1 MMDFKGAKWQKCD
14 FHLHTPAS
22 KCFRDRQV
30 TAEQWVDKCIEQQL
44 DCVAVTDHNT
54 GAWVNAIKEA
64 AKDKK
69 LTIFPGVELT
79 CDTSKV
85 HILVLFDID
94 KTTQDVEDFIIK
106 CGIERKDFA
115 SSDAY
120 SPKSCKEIIQL
131 AHDSGGLAIPAH
143 IDEFNGLGLLSKK
156 VISELFSLD
165 IVNGAQFVFA
175 EFSKTKTS
183 IDDAL
188 CKAYNA
194 KYGRNEGE
202 IGKEQIKQYYQ
213 CVQEAIKK
221 NVALLTFSDNP
232 DEGNPSKH
240 GLKGIGSAYTWI
252 KMSQNPSLESIRQA
266 LLFPERIKNCFDSK
280 FNPFVEPSLWIKYI
294 ELKNTKLTKNEESF
308 HIDFNPQLT
317 TIIGGRGSG
326 KSSVFRFLRGVLHL
340 TKDIDQLGE
349 IKNEQ
354 LRFFQKEKGGTGVL
368 KDNTEIV
375 VAFVRDGILYKILY
389 KQENESL
396 AISKFDNGHWI
407 TIDDP
412 NFLDFF
418 VLEQC
423 SQKQIFEMAKN
434 ANTLKNLIDN
444 GSDDIG
450 RLVAE
455 IKECKNQYLS
465 AKAQLKIN
473 LTAEEKIGKLNTEIA
488 DLNNKINSFK
498 SSNIT
503 EIANQQEKFIND
515 YQMLDEHLGNLSR
528 KVEGVIGTLTSLTNN
543 KDELDLSGMDAK
555 YKTEIENLVT
565 PLYNRLNSV
574 VNVTNEKL
582 KSILA
587 TIKQSFTSFQQ
598 SSSFIKDKEACH
610 ESFAL
615 KRDELEKNGI
625 NDFSNYNK
633 YLELLRIK
641 ESQKEELQ
649 KSVETLPQLK
659 DNIRQLRDAIY
670 NRMEERTQSRKNTV
684 AMCNTPKVRI
694 DISPLSDK
702 KQFIANFRQIVQKDK
717 GYDRALQKI
726 EAICFPQRPGG
737 FKEHYRSVLDDFH
750 RIRKDEK
757 SELGFDGMFSNM
769 IKSLTEEQISSLEIL
784 VPGDTIDVK
793 HKPNGSSN
801 FKSIVN
807 ASAGQKTT
815 AVLTFILSQA
825 GCPLLLDQPEDDLD
839 NRLVCDLV
847 VEKIKAIK
855 EKRQVIVITHN
866 ANIPVIG
873 DSEYIVTMDSSTRY
887 LKEHSDGMVEDPAVR
902 NDICEIMEGG
912 EDAFYKRAMRYQQLK
927 H

>member
-54 GAWVNAIKEA
+54 GAWVDAIKEA

-106 CGIERKDFA
+106 CGIERKNFA

-194 KYGRNEGE
+194 KYGRNVGE

-266 LLFPERIKNCFDSK
+266 LFPERIKNCFDSK

-418 VLEQC
+418 ALEQY

-503 EIANQQEKFIND
+503 DVRRAF
-515 YQMLDEHLGNLSR
+515 G
-528 KVEGVIGTLTSLTNN
+528 
-543 KDELDLSGMDAK
+543 
-555 YKTEIENLVT
+555 
-565 PLYNRLNSV
+565 
-574 VNVTNEKL
+574 KL
-582 KSILA
+582 
-587 TIKQSFTSFQQ
+587 IK
-598 SSSFIKDKEACH
+598 
-610 ESFAL
+610 
-615 KRDELEKNGI
+615 
-625 NDFSNYNK
+625 
-633 YLELLRIK
+633 
-641 ESQKEELQ
+641 
-649 KSVETLPQLK
+649 
-659 DNIRQLRDAIY
+659 
-670 NRMEERTQSRKNTV
+670 
-684 AMCNTPKVRI
+684 
-694 DISPLSDK
+694 
-702 KQFIANFRQIVQKDK
+702 K
-717 GYDRALQKI
+717 G
-726 EAICFPQRPGG
+726 
-737 FKEHYRSVLDDFH
+737 
-750 RIRKDEK
+750 
-757 SELGFDGMFSNM
+757 
-769 IKSLTEEQISSLEIL
+769 
-784 VPGDTIDVK
+784 
-793 HKPNGSSN
+793 
-801 FKSIVN
+801 
-807 ASAGQKTT
+807 
-815 AVLTFILSQA
+815 
-825 GCPLLLDQPEDDLD
+825 
-839 NRLVCDLV
+839 
-847 VEKIKAIK
+847 
-855 EKRQVIVITHN
+855 
-866 ANIPVIG
+866 
-873 DSEYIVTMDSSTRY
+873 
-887 LKEHSDGMVEDPAVR
+887 
-902 NDICEIMEGG
+902 
-912 EDAFYKRAMRYQQLK
+912 
-927 H
+927 